1 MIGIR
6 LRKLRTD
13 NDMTQEEMADL
24 LSVTPQAISR
34 WENSVSVPD
43 TNFLI
48 PIADLFNVSV
58 DFILREPN
66 TSDKTSLVENIK
78 TKLVIDVVVE
88 KSTSGSFRVD
98 GIIINES
105 DYNLARIDLKIYFK
119 DSSGKTVDYKE
130 TSESALCANGEKPLS
145 RYSFSKKDI
154 VNVGVEVSGVS
165 IKES

>member
-1 MIGIR
+1 MIGTR
-6 LRKLRTD
+6 LRKLRTAKG
-13 NDMTQEEMADL
+13 MTQEEVADL

-48 PIADLFNVSV
+48 PIADLFKVSV
-58 DFILREPN
+58 DFILREPDA
-66 TSDKTSLVENIK
+66 SDQTSLVEIIK
-78 TKLVIDVVVE
+78 TKLVIDVAVE
-88 KSTSGSFRVD
+88 KSTSRSFRGD
-98 GIIINES
+98 GIIRNES

-130 TSESALCANGEKPLS
+130 TSESALCANGEKPFTH
-145 RYSFSKKDI
+145 YSFSKKDI
-154 VNVGVEVSGVS
+154 VNVEVQVSGVS

>member
-1 MIGIR
+1 MIGTR

-13 NDMTQEEMADL
+13 KDMTQEEMADL

-66 TSDKTSLVENIK
+66 TSDQTSLVENIK

-98 GIIINES
+98 GIIRNES

-119 DSSGKTVDYKE
+119 
-130 TSESALCANGEKPLS
+130 EK
-145 RYSFSKKDI
+145 
-154 VNVGVEVSGVS
+154 
-165 IKES
+165 